1 MALTCSPPTAAHR
14 KLASKIFCLCCR
26 DCEEPHSTDDSTIP
40 SETQEQQTGRY
51 QISSYGLC
59 TPASGYL
66 KCLPLHHLLGAC
78 PCDHMELSLPG
89 VRKLQLD
96 QQNPKYANKASGLAL
111 RQPLAHPEKDSTS
124 SSDFEDMNTECPQR
138 GFYKRNLD
146 RYSQNHWPFQPCLIG
161 RP

>member
-1 MALTCSPPTAAHR
+1 MAAHR

-40 SETQEQQTGRY
+40 SETQEQQT
-51 QISSYGLC
+51 
-59 TPASGYL
+59 
-66 KCLPLHHLLGAC
+66 
-78 PCDHMELSLPG
+78 G

-124 SSDFEDMNTECPQR
+124 SSDFEECPQR

>member
-26 DCEEPHSTDDSTIP
+26 DCEEPHSSDDSTIP
-40 SETQEQQTGRY
+40 SETQEQQ
-51 QISSYGLC
+51 
-59 TPASGYL
+59 
-66 KCLPLHHLLGAC
+66 
-78 PCDHMELSLPG
+78 PG
-89 VRKLQLD
+89 VRRLQLD
-96 QQNPKYANKASGLAL
+96 QQNPKYANGAPSLAL